1 MLISKKETQFIAELD
16 TELAR
21 LEKEIN
27 EYNTEF
33 KRDFP
38 EK

>member
-1 MLISKKETQFIAELD
+1 MLTTKEETQFIAELD

-27 EYNTEF
+27 EYNAEF